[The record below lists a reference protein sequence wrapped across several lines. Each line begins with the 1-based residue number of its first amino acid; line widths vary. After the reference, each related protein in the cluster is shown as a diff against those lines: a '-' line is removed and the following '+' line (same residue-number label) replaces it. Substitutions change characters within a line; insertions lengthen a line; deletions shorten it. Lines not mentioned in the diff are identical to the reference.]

1 MTKYTKLVT
10 ISGGKCVNN
19 GIFVIGE
26 MQEEDYQKILPW
38 CVQAS
43 PDDAKLVEQFQQ
55 GDKSVFDKLVVRYH
69 DRTYRLAQRFVP
81 NSEDALDITQDAF
94 IRAYQGLSDF
104 KRKSQFYSWLYRITV
119 NLCIDFLRKNARREM
134 MSYTLESDDLPMMNI
149 ADLSLRPPTQAV
161 EDKELLIYLRKAIR
175 QLAPKQREI
184 FILRHWEGLSL
195 KEIAN
200 TLGRSSGTVKAH
212 LFHAHRNLRKLLR
225 HYLQA

>member
-1 MTKYTKLVT
+1 VLVAVFFVK
-10 ISGGKCVNN
+10 GK
-19 GIFVIGE
+19 
-26 MQEEDYQKILPW
+26 MQEEACEKILPR
-38 CVQAS
+38 CVQAF
-43 PDDAKLVEQFQQ
+43 PDDSKLVEQFQQ
-55 GDKSVFDKLVVRYH
+55 GDKSVFDKLAVRYH
-69 DRTYRLAQRFVP
+69 DRIHRLAQRFVP

-119 NLCIDFLRKNARREM
+119 NLCIDFLRKNARRETM
-134 MSYTLESDDLPMMNI
+134 NYALESDDLPMMNI
-149 ADLSLRPPTQAV
+149 ADHNLRPPTQAV
-161 EDKELLIYLRKAIR
+161 EDKELLTYLRRAIM

-212 LFHAHRNLRKLLR
+212 LFHAHRNLRKMLR